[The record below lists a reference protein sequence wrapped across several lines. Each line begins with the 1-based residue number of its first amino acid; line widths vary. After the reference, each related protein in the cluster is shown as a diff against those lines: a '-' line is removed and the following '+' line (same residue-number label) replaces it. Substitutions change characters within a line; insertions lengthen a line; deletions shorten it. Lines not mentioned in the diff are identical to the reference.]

1 MVSVADQV
9 DQIGESRA
17 PWGAGA
23 AQIRRSQDSKVS
35 GWAVDAPRRSP
46 AAGVDVVIDRMVFPT
61 TYGTHRNDVAQYFR
75 QPNYRD
81 TGFTATIP
89 ANAISPGEHWLSI
102 RVVTADGRCYFQSPG
117 FRVTSIE

>member
-17 PWGAGA
+17 PLGAEPRRSG
-23 AQIRRSQDSKVS
+23 RSQDSKVS
-35 GWAVDAPRRSP
+35 GGRSTRRAALP

-89 ANAISPGEHWLSI
+89 ANAIPRRRALAEHS
-102 RVVTADGRCYFQSPG
+102 RGDGGWPVLLPESGVSCD
-117 FRVTSIE
+117 VD